1 MRSFRAAVFLDRDGT
16 VIEERHYL
24 SSPDGVVLIPG
35 AARAI
40 AALNRAEVAVILVTN
55 QSGVA
60 RGYFGEDA
68 VHAVH
73 ARVTAELA
81 EVGAYFDAVYYCP
94 HLEDAVQVAYRQA
107 CRCRKP
113 APGMVE
119 QALTQLSLEGL
130 PLFVVGDKEVD
141 LDLGAAVGATSL
153 LVRTGYGAKVE
164 AKWQPGG
171 ELPWPVFDGLPD
183 AVTWLLEQLGR
194 VPEAATEPTPPS
206 IF

>member
-24 SSPDGVVLIPG
+24 ATPDGVVLLPG
-35 AARAI
+35 AAQAI
-40 AALNRAEVAVILVTN
+40 ARLNRADVAVILVTN

-73 ARVTAELA
+73 ARVSAELA
-81 EVGAYFDAVYYCP
+81 EVGASFDGLYFCP
-94 HLEDAVQVAYRQA
+94 HLENALLEPYRQA

-119 QALTQLSLEGL
+119 QAREHLGL
-130 PLFVVGDKEVD
+130 DDIPLFVVGDKEVD
-141 LDLGAAVGATSL
+141 LDLGVAVGATSI
-153 LVRTGYGAKVE
+153 LVRTGYGARVESKLSAEAALPPKVC
-164 AKWQPGG
+164 
-171 ELPWPVFDGLPD
+171 DGLSD
-183 AVTWLLEQLGR
+183 AIAWILETLEHVPSGV
-194 VPEAATEPTPPS
+194 VPEPVCST
-206 IF
+206 